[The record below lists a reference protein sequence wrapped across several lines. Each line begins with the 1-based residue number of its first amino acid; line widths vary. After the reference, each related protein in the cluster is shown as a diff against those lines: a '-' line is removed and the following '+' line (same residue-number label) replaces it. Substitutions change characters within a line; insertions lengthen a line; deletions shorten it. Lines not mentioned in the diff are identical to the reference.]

1 MNNSEIRYSD
11 IEPLC
16 LARAVLRNIW
26 MVFAAALCGLFGTYL
41 VLTSFYKPQY
51 SGSATFV
58 VMAKS
63 STYSSVV
70 DISTANTVA
79 STFSELLS
87 GELMQ
92 QKVAAMAG
100 ISKFSGSITAENKEN
115 TNLVTLRVTAPTAKQ
130 AFAMI
135 NALSENH
142 AVLTGK
148 IFNNAVI
155 TTLSAPTVTEVST
168 FTGSRLKTEIIA
180 AAACALLMAALLCAF
195 SVYADTVQTE
205 SAARAKIDGK
215 LLRSIPHGRAWHTVK
230 GAAKNL
236 IRTAGKKRP
245 EAPVVTDPMAGFAFT
260 ESIHYIRS
268 KIEQKKAENGKNV
281 FLIGSVCQNEGK
293 SMLIENIGLS
303 LGMKHDKI
311 IIADCDRRKPSRYK
325 NISEKDGWEPLQ
337 NFSINGIALNMIY
350 HPKKNLHVI
359 YCPEQ
364 PKAPADLFNTEGFL
378 TILKSLRE
386 SSNYLL
392 IDSPPLEIF
401 SDGEVLADF
410 ADYSILV
417 VRQDCVPAPMINDA
431 IDVLR
436 TKNAE
441 FMGFIFNDV
450 STMRSNGG
458 YGYGYGYGYDYGYG
472 GKYGYSGKYG
482 YGYYGKYGKYGGY
495 GNYGYE
501 KYAEAAAEQK
511 EREE

>member
-1 MNNSEIRYSD
+1 MNNSDIRYSD

-16 LARAVLRNIW
+16 LLRAVLRNIW
-26 MVFAAALCGLFGTYL
+26 MVLAAALCGLFGAYL
-41 VLTSFYKPQY
+41 VLTHFYKPNY
-51 SGSATFV
+51 CGSATFV

-100 ISKFSGSITAENKEN
+100 ITDFSGSITAENKEN

-142 AVLTGK
+142 TVLTGK

-155 TTLSAPTVTEVST
+155 TTLSAPAVTEAPT
-168 FTGSRLKTEIIA
+168 FTGSRLKAEIISA
-180 AAACALLMAALLCAF
+180 LVCAVIMAALLCTF
-195 SVYADTVQTE
+195 SIYSDTVQTE

-215 LLRSIPHGRAWHTVK
+215 LLRSVPHGKSWHTAK

-236 IRTAGKKRP
+236 LRTAGKKRP

-260 ESIHYIRS
+260 ESVHYIRS
-268 KIEQKKAENGKNV
+268 KIEQKKAETGKNV

-293 SMLIENIGLS
+293 SMLIENLGLS

-311 IIADCDRRKPSRYK
+311 VIADCDLRKPSRYA
-325 NISEKDGWEPLQ
+325 NASERDGWEPIQ

-364 PKAPADLFNTEGFL
+364 PAAPADLFNAEGFL
-378 TILKSLRE
+378 AVLRSLRE

-417 VRQDCVPAPMINDA
+417 VRQDCVPAPVINDA

-441 FMGFIFNDV
+441 FMGFVFNDV
-450 STMRSNGG
+450 RALRTGSGG
-458 YGYGYGYGYDYGYG
+458 YGYG
-472 GKYGYSGKYG
+472 GKYGYGYGGKYG
-482 YGYYGKYGKYGGY
+482 YGYGYGNYGKYGSYGKY

-501 KYAEAAAEQK
+501 KYAEAAAEQRKK
-511 EREE
+511 EE